1 MLHRCKKCGSTT
13 FVVCLIVLNVP
24 IQRCTQMLNKPKI
37 QKSWL
42 FHDIT
47 AKFFEKGEKRK
58 EKGEKRK
65 EKGEKEKREKRKGE
79 KEKREKRKEK
89 RERRKGE
96 KEKREKRK

>member
-47 AKFFEKGEKRK
+47 AKFFEKGEK
-58 EKGEKRK
+58 EKR
-65 EKGEKEKREKRKGE
+65 RKGE

-89 RERRKGE
+89 GKGE
-96 KEKREKRK
+96 KRKEKRERGKEKRERRNSRSKIKKYCF

>member
-47 AKFFEKGEKRK
+47 AKFFEKGER
-58 EKGEKRK
+58 R
-65 EKGEKEKREKRKGE
+65 

-89 RERRKGE
+89 GE
-96 KEKREKRK
+96 ILAAC